1 MQEIIIK
8 GGKALNGSI
17 QVSAAKNA
25 TLPIMAASLLAQ
37 SPIRLMNVPRLKDI
51 DSMDQ
56 LMQLLGAK
64 TEWGQDQTLSVDGST
79 CNNWVAEYDIVRKMR
94 ASVLV
99 LAPLL
104 VRFGKAV
111 VSLPGGCAI
120 GTRPVDMHLS
130 GLEQLGASIEIKNG
144 YIHAECKQLLGTQ
157 IDLSFPSVGATENL
171 LVAACFA
178 RGETIISNAAKEPE
192 VLELARFLEQ
202 VFEAKI
208 EGVEQ
213 GIIRVQG
220 IPLPDQVKV
229 NEFTILGDRIEAATY
244 LLAGLMTQGQLRVT
258 GIDLNTL
265 AHVIETLESMGFEF
279 KKGDDWIETQKSPQ
293 GLSQIKC
300 TDIKTAPFPGFP
312 TDVQAQ
318 FMALLTLIEGESSVQ
333 ETVFENRF
341 MHVPEMNRMGAHITV
356 DGHTA
361 NIQGVKQ
368 LMGAPVMCTDL
379 RASAALV
386 LCGLV
391 AQGHTVIKRVYHLD
405 RGYEDL
411 DRKLNQVGAEITRQ
425 ASV

>member
-1 MQEIIIK
+1 
-8 GGKALNGSI
+8 
-17 QVSAAKNA
+17 
-25 TLPIMAASLLAQ
+25 
-37 SPIRLMNVPRLKDI
+37 
-51 DSMDQ
+51 
-56 LMQLLGAK
+56 
-64 TEWGQDQTLSVDGST
+64 
-79 CNNWVAEYDIVRKMR
+79 MR